1 MLSCIFITLISSK
14 YKPWAGFVK
23 PNNHMEKRPIVINID
38 KLIGH
43 VIILGNDVNAQDVA
57 GKVAGALLKAADDVA
72 EIVKNSNQET
82 E

>member
-1 MLSCIFITLISSK
+1 
-14 YKPWAGFVK
+14 
-23 PNNHMEKRPIVINID
+23 MEKRPIVINID